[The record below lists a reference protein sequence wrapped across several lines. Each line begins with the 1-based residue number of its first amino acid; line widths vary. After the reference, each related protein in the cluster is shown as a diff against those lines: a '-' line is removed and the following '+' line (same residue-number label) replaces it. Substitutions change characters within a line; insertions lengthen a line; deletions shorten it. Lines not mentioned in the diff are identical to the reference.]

1 MNLTPSQFQLEHL
14 AALLLEIQLQ
24 MLAGDYRIAAR
35 NLSKTRARLELLS
48 KRAAIV
54 HVDRRPQDVRTYA
67 RALAKRRPWHERGR
81 LIGEERT
88 ERMKPRAHYYFEIVK
103 RGAQVI
109 RWAVVIRNLSAASW
123 VDPQG
128 HTWEY
133 QGPYVLSEAESIYN
147 LMAGKFG
154 PPVRRAW

>member
-1 MNLTPSQFQLEHL
+1 MNNSQFQLEHL

-54 HVDRRPQDVRTYA
+54 QADRQPQDVRTYA

-81 LIGEERT
+81 LIG
-88 ERMKPRAHYYFEIVK
+88 
-103 RGAQVI
+103 
-109 RWAVVIRNLSAASW
+109 
-123 VDPQG
+123 
-128 HTWEY
+128 
-133 QGPYVLSEAESIYN
+133 
-147 LMAGKFG
+147 
-154 PPVRRAW
+154 